1 MLVHIPSAL
10 HSYTHGTRAVDVA
23 GATLDELLRRLDNM
37 YPGIRFRIVD
47 EQDRI
52 RRHIKL
58 FVNEQVEESLSAPLR
73 KGDHVHI
80 VCALSGG

>member
-1 MLVHIPSAL
+1 MLLHIPAAL
-10 HSYTHGTRAVDVA
+10 HSYTHGARTVDVG
-23 GATLDELLRRLDNM
+23 GATLDESLHRLDQM

-58 FVNEQVEESLSAPLR
+58 YVNEEITEDLSISLR
-73 KGDHVHI
+73 NIDHVHI

>member
-10 HSYTHGTRAVDVA
+10 HSYTRGVRTMDVA
-23 GATLDELLRRLDNM
+23 GATLDELLRRLDHV

-47 EQDRI
+47 EQDRV

-58 FVNEQVEESLSAPLR
+58 FVNEEVEEDLSAPLS

>member
-10 HSYTHGTRAVDVA
+10 HSYTRGVRTMDVA
-23 GATLDELLRRLDNM
+23 GETLDELLRRLDHM

-47 EQDRI
+47 EQDRV

-58 FVNEQVEESLSAPLR
+58 FVNEEVEDDLSVPLR
-73 KGDHVHI
+73 KGGHVHI

>member
-10 HSYTHGTRAVDVA
+10 DSYTRGARKVDIA
-23 GATLDELLRRLDNM
+23 GATLDDLLSRLDHM

-58 FVNEQVEESLSAPLR
+58 FVNEEVTEELSVPLHI
-73 KGDHVHI
+73 GDHVHI

>member
-10 HSYTHGTRAVDVA
+10 HSYTHGARTVDIA
-23 GATLDELLRRLDNM
+23 GATVDELLRRLDHV
-37 YPGIRFRIVD
+37 YPGIRFRVVD

-58 FVNEQVEESLSAPLR
+58 FVNEELTDELSVPLHEDDR
-73 KGDHVHI
+73 VHI